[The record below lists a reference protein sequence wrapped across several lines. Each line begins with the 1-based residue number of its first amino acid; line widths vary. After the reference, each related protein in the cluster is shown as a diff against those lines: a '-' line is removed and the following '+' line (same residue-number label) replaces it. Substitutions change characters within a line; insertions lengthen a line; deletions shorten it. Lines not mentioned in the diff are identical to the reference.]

1 MALRSL
7 STAATGMAAQ
17 QLNIDVI
24 ANNIAN
30 VTTTGF
36 KRSRPEFSDLLY
48 QEYRRVGTQS
58 SDTGTI
64 VPAGV
69 QVGLGV
75 KPVSVYR
82 INEQGSLIPTNNQ
95 LDVSIK
101 GRGFLQVTLP
111 DGTTAYTRD
120 GALKLS
126 NTGQIV
132 NADGFTVLPT
142 ITVPTNA
149 TNLTIN
155 ANGQVQATIPGQVNQ
170 QLLGQLQ
177 LANFVN
183 EAGLQ
188 ANGDNLL
195 SETEASGPP
204 TVGNPGDIGFGE
216 MQQFFLEQSNVNMVS
231 EMTDLITAQRAYEIN
246 SKVIQASDSM
256 MGTITQL
263 R

>member
-1 MALRSL
+1 MRSL
-7 STAATGMAAQ
+7 FTAATGMAAQ

-36 KRSRPEFSDLLY
+36 KRSRAEFSDLLY

-58 SDTGTI
+58 SDSGTI

-69 QVGLGV
+69 QVGIGV

-82 INEQGSLIPTNNQ
+82 INEQGSLIATNNQ
-95 LDVSIK
+95 LDIAIK

-120 GALKLS
+120 GALKLD
-126 NTGQIV
+126 NTGIIV
-132 NADGFTVLPT
+132 TADGFQVQPN
-142 ITVPTNA
+142 ITVPANA
-149 TNLTIN
+149 TTLTIN
-155 ANGQVQATIPGQVNQ
+155 ADGQVQATIPGQVNQ
-170 QLLGQLQ
+170 QLFGQLQ
-177 LANFVN
+177 LANFIN
-183 EAGLQ
+183 EPGLQ

-195 SETEASGPP
+195 VETEASGPP
-204 TVGNPGDIGFGE
+204 TVGNPGDIGFGQL
-216 MQQFFLEQSNVNMVS
+216 QQFFLEQSNVNMVS

-256 MGTITQL
+256 MGTVTSI

>member
-7 STAATGMAAQ
+7 TTAATGMAAQ
-17 QLNIDVI
+17 QLNIDTI

-36 KRSRPEFSDLLY
+36 KRSRAEFSDLLY

-58 SDTGTI
+58 SDSGTI

-82 INEQGSLIPTNNQ
+82 INEQGSLIPTDNP
-95 LDVSIK
+95 LDVAIK
-101 GRGFLQVTLP
+101 GRGFFQVTLP
-111 DGTTAYTRD
+111 DGSTAYTRD
-120 GALKLS
+120 GSLKLS

-132 NADGFTVLPT
+132 NADGYLLQPA
-142 ITVPTNA
+142 ITVPPTA
-149 TNLTIN
+149 TDLTIN
-155 ANGQVQATIPGQVNQ
+155 ANGQVLATIPGQVNQ

-177 LANFVN
+177 IANFIN
-183 EAGLQ
+183 EPGLQ
-188 ANGDNLL
+188 STGDNLL
-195 SETEASGPP
+195 VETEASGPP
-204 TVGNPGDIGFGE
+204 TVGNPGDVGFGQL
-216 MQQFFLEQSNVNMVS
+216 QQNFLEQSNVNMVS

-246 SKVIQASDSM
+246 SKVIQTSDSM
-256 MGTITQL
+256 LGTITQI

>member
-1 MALRSL
+1 MIRALY
-7 STAATGMAAQ
+7 TAATGMEAQ

-36 KRSRPEFSDLLY
+36 KRSRAEFSDLLY

-58 SDTGTI
+58 SDSGTI

-95 LDVSIK
+95 LDIAIK

-111 DGTTAYTRD
+111 DGSTAYTRD

-126 NTGQIV
+126 NTGEIV
-132 NADGFTVLPT
+132 TADGFTIQPT

-149 TNLTIN
+149 TSLTIN
-155 ANGQVQATIPGQVNQ
+155 ANGQVEATVDGQVAP
-170 QLLGQLQ
+170 QLLGQIQ
-177 LANFVN
+177 LANFIN

-195 SETEASGPP
+195 SETEASGPA
-204 TVGNPGDIGFGE
+204 TVGNPGDIGFGQV
-216 MQQFFLEQSNVNMVS
+216 QQFFLEQSNVNMVS

>member
-1 MALRSL
+1 MRSL
-7 STAATGMAAQ
+7 FTASTGMAAQ

-36 KRSRPEFSDLLY
+36 KRSRAEFADLLY

-58 SDTGTI
+58 SDSGTI

-69 QVGLGV
+69 QVGIGV

-82 INEQGSLIPTNNQ
+82 INEQGSLIATNNQ
-95 LDVSIK
+95 LDISIK
-101 GRGFLQVTLP
+101 GRGFLQVNLP

-126 NTGQIV
+126 NNGVIV
-132 NADGFTVLPT
+132 TADGFDVQPA
-142 ITVPTNA
+142 ITVPPNA
-149 TNLTIN
+149 TTLTIN

-177 LANFVN
+177 LANFIN
-183 EAGLQ
+183 EPGMQ
-188 ANGDNLL
+188 ASGDNLL
-195 SETEASGPP
+195 VETEASGPP
-204 TVGNPGDIGFGE
+204 SVGNPGDIGFGQL
-216 MQQFFLEQSNVNMVS
+216 QQFFLEQSNVNMVS

-246 SKVIQASDSM
+246 SKVIQAADSM
-256 MGTITQL
+256 MGTVTSI

>member
-1 MALRSL
+1 MAYRSL
-7 STAATGMAAQ
+7 MTAATGMAAQ

-36 KRSRPEFSDLLY
+36 KRSRAEFSDLLY

-82 INEQGSLIPTNNQ
+82 INEQGSLIATNNQ
-95 LDVSIK
+95 LDIAIK

-111 DGTTAYTRD
+111 DGSTAYTRD

-126 NTGQIV
+126 NTGEIV
-132 NADGFTVLPT
+132 TADGFTVQPS
-142 ITVPTNA
+142 ITVPQNA
-149 TNLTIN
+149 TTLTIN
-155 ANGQVQATIPGQVNQ
+155 ADGQIQATIPGQVNQ

-177 LANFVN
+177 LANFIN
-183 EAGLQ
+183 EPGLQ
-188 ANGDNLL
+188 SSGDNLFV
-195 SETEASGPP
+195 ETEASGTP
-204 TVGNPGDIGFGE
+204 TVGNPGDIGFGQL
-216 MQQFFLEQSNVNMVS
+216 QQFFLEQSNVNMVS

-246 SKVIQASDSM
+246 SKVIQASDAM
-256 MGTITQL
+256 MGTLTSI

>member
-1 MALRSL
+1 MIRSL
-7 STAATGMAAQ
+7 FTASTGMAAQ

-36 KRSRPEFSDLLY
+36 KRSRAEFSDLLY

-58 SDTGTI
+58 ADSGEI

-69 QVGLGV
+69 QIGVGV

-82 INEQGSLIPTNNQ
+82 IHEQGNLQLTDNP
-95 LDVSIK
+95 LDVAIK
-101 GRGFLQVTLP
+101 GRGFFQVDLP

-120 GALKLS
+120 GALKLD
-126 NTGQIV
+126 NTGILV
-132 NADGFTVLPT
+132 TADGFQIQPA
-142 ITVPTNA
+142 ITVPANA
-149 TNLTIN
+149 TTLTIN

-170 QLLGQLQ
+170 QLLGQIQ
-177 LANFVN
+177 LANFIN
-183 EAGLQ
+183 EPGLQ
-188 ANGDNLL
+188 SNGDNLL
-195 SETEASGPP
+195 VETEASGAP
-204 TVGNPGDIGFGE
+204 TVGNPGDVGFGQ

-256 MGTITQL
+256 MGTITSI

>member
-1 MALRSL
+1 MRSL
-7 STAATGMAAQ
+7 FTASTGMAAQ

-36 KRSRPEFSDLLY
+36 KRSRAEFSDLLY

-58 SDTGTI
+58 SDSGTI

-69 QVGLGV
+69 QVGIGV

-82 INEQGSLIPTNNQ
+82 INEQGSLIATNNQ
-95 LDVSIK
+95 LDVAIK

-126 NTGQIV
+126 NTGILV
-132 NADGFTVLPT
+132 TADGFEIQPA
-142 ITVPTNA
+142 ITVPANA
-149 TNLTIN
+149 TTLTVN

-170 QLLGQLQ
+170 QLLGQIQ
-177 LANFVN
+177 LANFIN
-183 EAGLQ
+183 EPGLQ

-195 SETEASGPP
+195 IETEASGPP
-204 TVGNPGDIGFGE
+204 TVGNPGDVGFGQ

-256 MGTITQL
+256 MGTITSI

>member
-1 MALRSL
+1 MAYRSL
-7 STAATGMAAQ
+7 MTAATGMAAQ

-36 KRSRPEFSDLLY
+36 KRSRAEFSDLLY

-82 INEQGSLIPTNNQ
+82 INEQGSLIATNNE
-95 LDVSIK
+95 LDVAVK

-132 NADGFTVLPT
+132 TADGFVVQPA
-142 ITVPTNA
+142 ITVPDDA
-149 TNLTIN
+149 TTLTIN
-155 ANGQVQATIPGQVNQ
+155 ADGQVQATIPGQVNQ

-177 LANFVN
+177 LANFIN
-183 EAGLQ
+183 EPGLQ
-188 ANGDNLL
+188 SSGDNLL
-195 SETEASGPP
+195 IETEASGAP
-204 TVGNPGDIGFGE
+204 TVGNPGDVGFGQL
-216 MQQFFLEQSNVNMVS
+216 QQYFLEQSNVNMVS

-256 MGTITQL
+256 MGTLTSI

>member
-1 MALRSL
+1 MPLWVAS
-7 STAATGMAAQ
+7 
-17 QLNIDVI
+17 
-24 ANNIAN
+24 
-30 VTTTGF
+30 VT
-36 KRSRPEFSDLLY
+36 SNA
-48 QEYRRVGTQS
+48 
-58 SDTGTI
+58 GTI

-82 INEQGSLIPTNNQ
+82 INEQGSLIATNNQ
-95 LDVSIK
+95 LDIAIK

-126 NTGQIV
+126 NTGEIV
-132 NADGFTVLPT
+132 TADGFVVQPS

-149 TNLTIN
+149 TTLTIN
-155 ANGQVQATIPGQVNQ
+155 ADGQVQATIPGQVNQ

-177 LANFVN
+177 LANFIN
-183 EAGLQ
+183 EPGLQ
-188 ANGDNLL
+188 SNGDNLL
-195 SETEASGPP
+195 VETEASGPP
-204 TVGNPGDIGFGE
+204 TVGNPGDIGFGQL
-216 MQQFFLEQSNVNMVS
+216 QQFFLEQSNVNMVS

-256 MGTITQL
+256 MGTITQI

>member
-1 MALRSL
+1 MRSL
-7 STAATGMAAQ
+7 FTAATGMAAQ

-36 KRSRPEFSDLLY
+36 KRSRAEFSDLLY

-58 SDTGTI
+58 SDSGTI

-82 INEQGSLIPTNNQ
+82 INEQGSLIATNNQ
-95 LDVSIK
+95 LDVAIK

-120 GALKLS
+120 GALKLD
-126 NTGQIV
+126 NTGIIV
-132 NADGFTVLPT
+132 TADGFQVQPA
-142 ITVPTNA
+142 ITVPPNA
-149 TNLTIN
+149 TTLTIN
-155 ANGQVQATIPGQVNQ
+155 ADGQIQATIPGQVNQ

-177 LANFVN
+177 LANFIN
-183 EAGLQ
+183 EPGLQ
-188 ANGDNLL
+188 SNGDNLL
-195 SETEASGPP
+195 VETEASGPP
-204 TVGNPGDIGFGE
+204 TVGNPGDIGFGQL
-216 MQQFFLEQSNVNMVS
+216 QQFFLEQSNVNMVS

-256 MGTITQL
+256 MGTITSI

>member
-1 MALRSL
+1 MAIRSL

-75 KPVSVYR
+75 KPVSTYR
-82 INEQGSLIPTNNQ
+82 INEQGSLVGTNNQ
-95 LDVSIK
+95 LDIAIK
-101 GRGFLQVTLP
+101 GRGYLQVTLP

-132 NADGFTVLPT
+132 TADGYTVIPN
-142 ITVPTNA
+142 ITVPANA
-149 TNLTIN
+149 TDISIN
-155 ANGQVQATIPGQVNQ
+155 AAGQVQATIPGQVNQ

-177 LANFVN
+177 LANFIN
-183 EAGLQ
+183 DAGLQ

-204 TVGNPGDIGFGE
+204 TVGNPGDIGFGQL
-216 MQQFFLEQSNVNMVS
+216 QQFFLEQSNVNMVS

-256 MGTITQL
+256 MGTITQI

>member
-1 MALRSL
+1 MRSL
-7 STAATGMAAQ
+7 FTASTGMAAQ

-36 KRSRPEFSDLLY
+36 KRSRAEFSDLLY

-58 SDTGTI
+58 SDSGTI

-69 QVGLGV
+69 QVGIGV

-82 INEQGSLIPTNNQ
+82 INEQGSLIATNNQ
-95 LDVSIK
+95 LDIAIK
-101 GRGFLQVTLP
+101 GRGFLQVNLP

-120 GALKLS
+120 GALKLD
-126 NTGQIV
+126 NNGVIV
-132 NADGFTVLPT
+132 TADGFDVQPA
-142 ITVPTNA
+142 ITVPANA
-149 TNLTIN
+149 TTLTIN
-155 ANGQVQATIPGQVNQ
+155 ANGQIQATIPGQVNQ

-177 LANFVN
+177 LANFIN
-183 EAGLQ
+183 EPGQQ
-188 ANGDNLL
+188 ATGDNLL
-195 SETEASGPP
+195 IETEASGPP
-204 TVGNPGDIGFGE
+204 TVGNPGDIGFGQL
-216 MQQFFLEQSNVNMVS
+216 QQFFLETSNVNMVS

-256 MGTITQL
+256 MGTITSI

>member
-1 MALRSL
+1 MRSL
-7 STAATGMAAQ
+7 FTAATGMAAQ

-82 INEQGSLIPTNNQ
+82 INEQGSLVPTNNQ
-95 LDVSIK
+95 LDIAIK

-126 NTGQIV
+126 NAGELVT
-132 NADGFTVLPT
+132 ADGFVIQPT
-142 ITVPTNA
+142 ITV
-149 TNLTIN
+149 TIN
-155 ANGQVQATIPGQVNQ
+155 AAGQVQATIPGQVNQ
-170 QLLGQLQ
+170 QLLGQVQ
-177 LANFVN
+177 LANFIN

-204 TVGNPGDIGFGE
+204 TVGNPGDVGFGQL
-216 MQQFFLEQSNVNMVS
+216 QQFFLEQSNVNMVS

-256 MGTITQL
+256 MGTITQI